1 MGYVSLAA
9 KTIKLSRNFRK
20 TRKEILEI
28 REKRFRS
35 LLKHAYYNS
44 QFYHEYYR
52 SFGVRDS
59 DVEEISIEQLPC
71 IDKKIFVENFD
82 KIVMDK
88 RITLADIEFF
98 LSKDKNMNKKY
109 LDEYT
114 IIHSSGSTGKPTCFL
129 YDSDAWETILAAGFR
144 ACRGYENIVKAVP
157 QILRGLR
164 ILYVA
169 ATEGRF
175 AGVMTVY
182 EGVKGFGFKPLLLN
196 INLPLEIWIEKING
210 FNPDV
215 IIGYPSAI
223 KIICDLISECRI
235 KSNAFRVI
243 TGGEPLPMEQ
253 REYFQSVLGTD
264 IFNVYA
270 ASESMIL
277 GFETQVYGGFYI
289 FDEMNYLELKED
301 YTLITPLYNYSQ
313 PLIRYRLTDKLM
325 NKEREAS
332 EALPFSKIKGVLGR
346 NEEIMWFI
354 NDKGKKDF
362 LHPLIIDSLEL
373 QGITKYQFVQNSDK
387 SFVIRVELRKSTNF
401 NDVKVKLREQMD
413 KILKEKNLI
422 CLNYDVEYVNH
433 IPINAATGKSNIV
446 IKYN

>member
-1 MGYVSLAA
+1 M
-9 KTIKLSRNFRK
+9 
-20 TRKEILEI
+20 
-28 REKRFRS
+28 
-35 LLKHAYYNS
+35 
-44 QFYHEYYR
+44 
-52 SFGVRDS
+52 
-59 DVEEISIEQLPC
+59 
-71 IDKKIFVENFD
+71 
-82 KIVMDK
+82 
-88 RITLADIEFF
+88 
-98 LSKDKNMNKKY
+98 
-109 LDEYT
+109 
-114 IIHSSGSTGKPTCFL
+114 
-129 YDSDAWETILAAGFR
+129 
-144 ACRGYENIVKAVP
+144 KAVP

-169 ATEGRF
+169 ATEERF

-196 INLPLEIWIEKING
+196 INLPLEIWVEKING
-210 FNPDV
+210 FNPHA

-243 TGGEPLPMEQ
+243 TGGEPLLMEQ

-289 FDEMNYLELKED
+289 FDDMNYVELKED
-301 YTLITPLYNYSQ
+301 HTLITPLYNYSQ

-362 LHPLIIDSLEL
+362 LHPLVIDSLEL

-422 CLNYDVEYVNH
+422 CLDYDVEYVNH

-446 IKYN
+446 IKYY